1 MGVMLDVI
9 GAFVI
14 GGMLLL
20 MMITLQFQLQE
31 AADRAYYL
39 KEMVDH
45 MDQCATKLN
54 SVVALAGVG
63 FTPSEAIIHATA
75 DSLVFKTY
83 WNYQED
89 QLGTVPVRLSI
100 KLSEA
105 PDPYGIAV
113 LLAQDGVPL
122 DDLGYL
128 FWIDELKFR
137 YYTKNDQLTTNAS
150 LARAA
155 EIRMGF
161 YHDPPREG
169 SQPIR
174 TKLQFKCFFMNAYM
188 RGA

>member
-1 MGVMLDVI
+1 MGVLLDVI
-9 GAFVI
+9 GSIVI
-14 GGMLLL
+14 GATLVL
-20 MMITLQFQLQE
+20 MVISLQFQLQE
-31 AADRAYYL
+31 AADRSYYL

-63 FTPSEAIIHATA
+63 LTPSTAIIHATE
-75 DSLVFKTY
+75 DSLVFWTY
-83 WNYQED
+83 WDYQQD
-89 QLGTVPVRLSI
+89 QLGITPVRLSI
-100 KLSEA
+100 KLSDA

-113 LLAQDGVPL
+113 LLAQDNEPL

-137 YYTKNDQLTTNAS
+137 YYTKNDVLTTSAS

-161 YHDPPREG
+161 YHDSPRAG
-169 SQPIR
+169 SSPIR
-174 TKLQFKCFFMNAYM
+174 TKLQFKCYFMNAYM

>member
-1 MGVMLDVI
+1 MGVILDLI

-14 GGMLLL
+14 GGMLIL
-20 MMITLQFQLQE
+20 MVMSLQFQLQE

-39 KEMVDH
+39 KDMVDH

-63 FTPSEAIIHATA
+63 LDPEDAIIYATA
-75 DSLVFKTY
+75 DSLVFWTY
-83 WNYQED
+83 WDYQQD
-89 QLGTVPVRLSI
+89 QLGITPVQLSI
-100 KLSEA
+100 KLSDA

-113 LLAQDGVPL
+113 VLAQDGVPL

-128 FWIDELKFR
+128 FWIDELMFR
-137 YYTKNDQLTTNAS
+137 YYTKNDVLTTSAS
-150 LARAA
+150 AARAA

-161 YHDPPREG
+161 YHDPPRSG
-169 SQPIR
+169 SQSIR
-174 TKLQFKCFFMNAYM
+174 TKLQFKCYFMNAYM

>member
-9 GAFVI
+9 GSVVI
-14 GGMLLL
+14 GAMLL
-20 MMITLQFQLQE
+20 MMLISLQFQLQE
-31 AADRAYYL
+31 AAQRALYL

-63 FTPSEAIIHATA
+63 FTPAESIIHATA
-75 DSLVFKTY
+75 DSLVFRTY
-83 WNYQED
+83 WDYQQD
-89 QLGTVPVRLSI
+89 QLGTVPRRLSI
-100 KLSEA
+100 KLSNM

-113 LLAQDGVPL
+113 VVAQDNVPL
-122 DDLGYL
+122 NDLGHL

-137 YYTKNDQLTTNAS
+137 YYTKADQLTTNAS
-150 LARAA
+150 LARSA

-161 YHDPPREG
+161 FHEAPRAG
-169 SQPIR
+169 SPPIR
-174 TKLQFKCFFMNAYM
+174 TKLQFKCYFMNAYM

>member
-1 MGVMLDVI
+1 MGVILDII

-20 MMITLQFQLQE
+20 MVISFQFQMQE
-31 AADRAYYL
+31 AADRALYTQQ
-39 KEMVDH
+39 MVDH

-63 FTPSEAIIHATA
+63 FDPEDAIVHATP
-75 DSLVFKTY
+75 DSLVFWTY
-83 WNYQED
+83 WDYQQN
-89 QLGTVPVRLSI
+89 QLGVTPVKLSI
-100 KLSEA
+100 KLSNA

-122 DDLGYL
+122 NDLGYL

-137 YYTKNDQLTTNAS
+137 YYTKNDALTTSAS
-150 LARAA
+150 SARSA

-161 YHDPPREG
+161 YHDPPRAG
-169 SQPIR
+169 SQSIR
-174 TKLQFKCFFMNAYM
+174 TKLQFKCYFMNAYM